1 MNVILD
7 FLSNDLI
14 EDLLSGLILS
24 DLEIMYFGFFTAM
37 FQFMKYT
44 FVVIIIVVGLLTLTR
59 LRGVYIQQ
67 RGKGILKEEDQL
79 GKVRLIV
86 GTLYIC
92 FGFGILFNYLIYF
105 LIWILSSLPKG
116 LVYSLIEI
124 GSRYIPENYLF
135 LRDRLLIYM
144 HPIIAFASF
153 LGIIYFFLSLYYL
166 INNNRVI
173 SNLPKIFR
181 LLIKSIVMIIFLGF
195 STSFPYLV

>member
-1 MNVILD
+1 M
-7 FLSNDLI
+7 SNDLI

-24 DLEIMYFGFFTAM
+24 DLEIMYFGFFSAM

-44 FVVIIIVVGLLTLTR
+44 FVFIILFIGLLTLTR
-59 LRGVYIQQ
+59 LRGIYLQQ
-67 RGKGILKEEDQL
+67 RSKGIEKEEDQL
-79 GKVRLIV
+79 GKVRLIL
-86 GTLYIC
+86 GTLYVC

-105 LIWILSSLPKG
+105 LIWIFSPLPNG
-116 LVYSLIEI
+116 LIYSLIEM
-124 GSRYIPENYLF
+124 GSRYIPEDYLF

-173 SNLPKIFR
+173 SNPHGIVQ

-195 STSFPYLV
+195 STSFSYLV

>member
-1 MNVILD
+1 M
-7 FLSNDLI
+7 SNDFT
-14 EDLLSGLILS
+14 EDLLSGVILS
-24 DLEIMYFGFFTAM
+24 DLDLLYFGFFNAM

-44 FVVIIIVVGLLTLTR
+44 FVFVIVFIGLLTLTR
-59 LRGVYIQQ
+59 LRGIYLQQ
-67 RGKGILKEEDQL
+67 RAKGILKEEDQL
-79 GKVRLIV
+79 GKVRLIL

-105 LIWILSSLPKG
+105 LIWILSPLPNG

-124 GSRYIPENYLF
+124 GSRYIPETLWF

-144 HPIIAFASF
+144 HPIIALASF

-173 SNLPKIFR
+173 SNPQRIIG
-181 LLIKSIVMIIFLGF
+181 LLIKSVVMIIFLGF

>member
-1 MNVILD
+1 MLNFMN
-7 FLSNDLI
+7 NDLI
-14 EDLLSGLILS
+14 EDLLSGIILS
-24 DLEIMYFGFFTAM
+24 DLEMSYFGFFQAI

-44 FVVIIIVVGLLTLTR
+44 FVFIIIFIGLLTLTR
-59 LRGVYIQQ
+59 LRGIYLQQ
-67 RGKGILKEEDQL
+67 RGKGIMKEEDQL
-79 GKVRLIV
+79 GKVRLIL
-86 GTLYIC
+86 GTLYLS

-105 LIWILSSLPKG
+105 LIWILSPLPNG
-116 LVYSLIEI
+116 LIYSLIEI
-124 GSRYIPENYLF
+124 GSRYIPETFLF

-173 SNLPKIFR
+173 SNPHGIIR
-181 LLIKSIVMIIFLGF
+181 LLIKSVVMIIFLGF

>member
-1 MNVILD
+1 MNND
-7 FLSNDLI
+7 FI
-14 EDLLSGLILS
+14 EDLLSGIILS
-24 DLEIMYFGFFTAM
+24 DLEMLYIGFFQAM

-44 FVVIIIVVGLLTLTR
+44 FVFIILFIGLLTLTR
-59 LRGVYIQQ
+59 LRGIYLQQ
-67 RGKGILKEEDQL
+67 RSKGIEKEEDQL
-79 GKVRLIV
+79 GKVRLIL
-86 GTLYIC
+86 GTLYVC

-105 LIWILSSLPKG
+105 LIWIFSPLPNG
-116 LVYSLIEI
+116 LIYSLIEM
-124 GSRYIPENYLF
+124 GSRYIPEDYLF

-173 SNLPKIFR
+173 SNPHGIVQ

-195 STSFPYLV
+195 STSFSYLV

>member
-1 MNVILD
+1 MLNFMN
-7 FLSNDLI
+7 NDLI
-14 EDLLSGLILS
+14 EDLLSGIILS
-24 DLEIMYFGFFTAM
+24 DLEMLYFGFFQAI

-44 FVVIIIVVGLLTLTR
+44 FVFIIIFIGLLTLTR
-59 LRGVYIQQ
+59 LRGIYLQQ
-67 RGKGILKEEDQL
+67 RGKGIMKEEDQL
-79 GKVRLIV
+79 GKVRLIL
-86 GTLYIC
+86 GTLYLS

-105 LIWILSSLPKG
+105 LIWILSPLPNG
-116 LVYSLIEI
+116 LIYSLIEI
-124 GSRYIPENYLF
+124 GSRYIPETFLF

-173 SNLPKIFR
+173 SNPHGIIR
-181 LLIKSIVMIIFLGF
+181 LLIKSVVMIIFLGF

>member
-1 MNVILD
+1 MLNFMN
-7 FLSNDLI
+7 NDLI
-14 EDLLSGLILS
+14 EDLLSGIILS
-24 DLEIMYFGFFTAM
+24 DLEMLYFGFFQAI

-44 FVVIIIVVGLLTLTR
+44 FVFIIIFIGLLTLTR
-59 LRGVYIQQ
+59 LRGIYLQQ
-67 RGKGILKEEDQL
+67 RGKGIMKEEDQL
-79 GKVRLIV
+79 GKVRLIL
-86 GTLYIC
+86 GTLYLS

-105 LIWILSSLPKG
+105 LIWILSPLPNG
-116 LVYSLIEI
+116 LIYSLIEI
-124 GSRYIPENYLF
+124 GSRYIPETFLF

-173 SNLPKIFR
+173 SNPHGIIR